1 MVCRVSNL
9 TLNKKSGLPSIF
21 PKYTQQRIIVCRV
34 FLGITLGKHVF
45 QRKKNSQHTIIV
57 CRVFLEI
64 TLGKPIFQR
73 KKIIF
78 FSANFSL
85 IAAIQNTLS
94 TTYLHAHQR
103 GAVVLAGDEPAGP
116 PREARTATSGRA
128 AAQRRPLQHHRGQH
142 RGPHHPNAATL
153 DSRRRRHHHRCS

>member
-1 MVCRVSNL
+1 
-9 TLNKKSGLPSIF
+9 
-21 PKYTQQRIIVCRV
+21 V
-34 FLGITLGKHVF
+34 FFG
-45 QRKKNSQHTIIV
+45 
-57 CRVFLEI
+57 I

-73 KKIIF
+73 KNNNF
-78 FSANFSL
+78 FKAYFSL

-142 RGPHHPNAATL
+142 RGPHRPNAATL
-153 DSRRRRHHHRCS
+153 AARRHATKPAATTKPATSTTTAALQRLLPS